1 MANADVS
8 GERLVSEVLNSISK
22 PAQHAPA
29 GAGPYGGYAPP
40 PSAAPA
46 GGAYGMNAGGGGF
59 NSRRLP
65 LGAGTCELHLVL
77 VTPQTAGYNRCTNTA
92 LWPIT
97 TPSAA
102 NDTVYPVP
110 LRNRHACSH
119 TRLLQHVRA
128 AYIRWGHAAAVCSCN
143 ALHAHGRRRRR
154 RCGRRGLPAKG

>member
-1 MANADVS
+1 MPAFNTPLHWTRARHLSRGSHAYLPPRYLLPACRAQPNLEPSVANADVS

-65 LGAGTCELHLVL
+65 L
-77 VTPQTAGYNRCTNTA
+77 
-92 LWPIT
+92 
-97 TPSAA
+97 
-102 NDTVYPVP
+102 
-110 LRNRHACSH
+110 
-119 TRLLQHVRA
+119 
-128 AYIRWGHAAAVCSCN
+128 
-143 ALHAHGRRRRR
+143 
-154 RCGRRGLPAKG
+154 